1 MKKCTGMIIS
11 LILCAHAQAESFNP
25 NTRYPAVS
33 LLNIT
38 APACTTY
45 TPLPANSVPSAEN
58 AYQIAN
64 KIWGE
69 KEVGLYTH
77 MYQLGEQAAKAGH
90 LQAMY
95 LMAILYTRKKQNI
108 GFYDYAEFKPEEALN
123 YLNILMQKGYS
134 DAFYLM
140 AQIRNT
146 SVIKTPTPASFFLN
160 RAMELGSPD
169 AWMSVAQYHIER
181 RDTPKAKPFIQCAAQ
196 NGSGRALNMLALA
209 KNLSANTPAD
219 WEQAFSYLWRSAKKG
234 YRTSFEEFGR
244 FNQDYQKQQGRPYLT
259 QEFLR
264 RVQRLQEG
272 LQVGTYHEDPYRRA
286 QGKNPQKKGNPRL
299 EYPALEKVL
308 PLPSVPLPAWNGD
321 MTVVMSTQDAR
332 YYREDYTLT
341 RLNDLLGRRND
352 APGGKVIIFHCI
364 NNKECQPY
372 R

>member
-181 RDTPKAKPFIQCAAQ
+181 RDTPKAKPFYTMCGSEWFRASVKHAGPGEKFECKHPGRLGAGIQL
-196 NGSGRALNMLALA
+196 SLA
-209 KNLSANTPAD
+209 
-219 WEQAFSYLWRSAKKG
+219 FGKK
-234 YRTSFEEFGR
+234 
-244 FNQDYQKQQGRPYLT
+244 
-259 QEFLR
+259 
-264 RVQRLQEG
+264 RLP
-272 LQVGTYHEDPYRRA
+272 HF
-286 QGKNPQKKGNPRL
+286 
-299 EYPALEKVL
+299 
-308 PLPSVPLPAWNGD
+308 
-321 MTVVMSTQDAR
+321 
-332 YYREDYTLT
+332 
-341 RLNDLLGRRND
+341 
-352 APGGKVIIFHCI
+352 I
-364 NNKECQPY
+364 
-372 R
+372 